1 MGKKRIHN
9 RPKIPQIQA
18 VYCLTGAFEAPIYR
32 AHAARWPLV
41 LRAVFRLWQNEGSP
55 LAGLFDIVIRGRGTW
70 AAARSHAREQSR
82 AINRAFRTLA
92 FFSKERH
99 ETDRVFRSARAGI
112 AINSVM
118 SGICEQRRAFVCSSI
133 KHESL
138 ILAQNERWRQASNM
152 QV

>member
-70 AAARSHAREQSR
+70 AAARSQLKRKLGRNQSSYPNARVLQ
-82 AINRAFRTLA
+82 AIDMKLIVSDLSWVGARSTPSCQIANNDVSFVIVQD
-92 FFSKERH
+92 H
-99 ETDRVFRSARAGI
+99 NMRV
-112 AINSVM
+112 
-118 SGICEQRRAFVCSSI
+118 
-133 KHESL
+133 
-138 ILAQNERWRQASNM
+138 
-152 QV
+152 

>member
-70 AAARSHAREQSR
+70 AAARSQLKRKLGRNQSSYPNARVLQAIDMKLIVSR
-82 AINRAFRTLA
+82 SFMG
-92 FFSKERH
+92 
-99 ETDRVFRSARAGI
+99 RS

-118 SGICEQRRAFVCSSI
+118 SNCEQRRELRDSSG
-133 KHESL
+133 S
-138 ILAQNERWRQASNM
+138 
-152 QV
+152 

>member
-1 MGKKRIHN
+1 MRWSEDLRSSKGLQ
-9 RPKIPQIQA
+9 KIPQIQA
-18 VYCLTGAFEAPIYR
+18 FYRLTAEIEAPIYR
-32 AHAARWPLV
+32 ASPPDGLTV
-41 LRAVFRLWQNEGSP
+41 LRAVPVSGRMEVRP
-55 LAGLFDIVIRGRGTW
+55 KAGLFDIVIRGRGTW

-112 AINSVM
+112 AIDSVM

-138 ILAQNERWRQASNM
+138 ILAQNERWRQA
-152 QV
+152 

>member
-70 AAARSHAREQSR
+70 AAARSPARSQDR
-82 AINRAFRTLA
+82 ANKIELNRLA
-92 FFSKERH
+92 FFCQ
-99 ETDRVFRSARAGI
+99 T
-112 AINSVM
+112 
-118 SGICEQRRAFVCSSI
+118 
-133 KHESL
+133 
-138 ILAQNERWRQASNM
+138 
-152 QV
+152 